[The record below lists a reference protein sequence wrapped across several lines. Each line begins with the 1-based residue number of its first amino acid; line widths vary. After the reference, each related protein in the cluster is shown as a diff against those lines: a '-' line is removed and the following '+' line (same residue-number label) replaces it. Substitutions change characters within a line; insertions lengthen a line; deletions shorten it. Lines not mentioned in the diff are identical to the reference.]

1 MKFETIIILGFKRS
15 GTSLLRVLLNSHPEI
30 AIGPEIKFMQIASR
44 QYPKTLDE
52 FKKIAERETPDYEY
66 SDETLAKIYN
76 ASTTADE
83 LFKNWCI
90 EYKNS
95 TGKKIW
101 GDKTPQNFKYL
112 NLLSKKFPNAL
123 YVHIVRHPF
132 DVMISSKQRNQ
143 YHGLHTIF
151 AWFASNWMVRFVNKK
166 NYMLMKY
173 EDFVQNPKT
182 YIDKILDKLEV
193 EKVDVLNLY
202 QQVHHGKIA
211 QGDSW
216 NKPIKAKERD
226 EKILSSKDKFFIQL
240 ICFPYMK
247 KYGYA

>member
-1 MKFETIIILGFKRS
+1 MKFENIIILGFKRS

-30 AIGPEIKFMQIASR
+30 AIGPEIKFMQTASKK
-44 QYPKTLDE
+44 YPEIFDE
-52 FKKIAERETPDYEY
+52 FKKIAEKETPDYEY
-66 SDETLAKIYN
+66 SDETLSKIYN
-76 ASTTADE
+76 ASTAADE

-90 EYKNS
+90 EYKNR

-112 NLLSKKFPNAL
+112 RLLSKKFPDAL

-132 DVMISSKQRNQ
+132 DVMISSKKRNQ

-151 AWFASNWMVRFVNKK
+151 AWYASNWMVKFVNKK
-166 NYMLMKY
+166 NYMLLKY
-173 EDFVQNPKT
+173 ENFVQNPKT
-182 YIDKILDKLEV
+182 FIDKILDKLEV
-193 EKVDVLNLY
+193 ENVDVLSLY

-226 EKILSSKDKFFIQL
+226 EKVLSSKDKFLIKM

-247 KYGYA
+247 KYGYL